1 MEFVWSPNVH
11 TNTSFNGFSLEPL
24 LGLSFSAGHAR
35 PGPQQGCRQSWCP
48 WGKVSPSSHHFH
60 VSPWGQFPAGS
71 LAEPSGPVAY
81 RLDSNCPLG
90 NWETGVCLQDGPA
103 PHVCFMLC
111 FSTLNTGQAGGKL
124 VPTCLPSC
132 DAAMF
137 APMGSEGMRSGL
149 GSKACA
155 ACRVLPVC
163 CTQSVL

>member
-1 MEFVWSPNVH
+1 MLH
-11 TNTSFNGFSLEPL
+11 
-24 LGLSFSAGHAR
+24 
-35 PGPQQGCRQSWCP
+35 PGPSSKIIYGHRLLNLVLPAKLFMDIDCWI
-48 WGKVSPSSHHFH
+48 SHHFH

-132 DAAMF
+132 DAAML

-155 ACRVLPVC
+155 ACRVLPVS